1 MASITMVSPRREPR
15 RRRRNPFTK
24 NSIAVVG
31 LAIVLLVGAMALLA
45 PLIAPFDPEAINLR
59 ARMQPPSAAH
69 WFGTDELGRDILSR
83 IMFGARPSLMVGLV
97 SVGLA
102 TLIGSVMGL
111 VAGFF
116 GGAIDSVIMR
126 FVDIMLAFP
135 LLLLSL
141 VIIALFG
148 QGLTNVMVAVAVGSI
163 PQFARVVRGSVMS
176 VKELEYV
183 EAARSIGAS
192 VPSIM
197 FRHVLINALAPLI
210 VLATVRVASAITI
223 EAALAFLGFG
233 DPTAATWGNIVSSG
247 RPYMTSAPWVSGFGG
262 LAITVT
268 VLALNLLGDG
278 LRDLMDPRLKRATT
292 N

>member
-1 MASITMVSPRREPR
+1 MAAITMIPTQRAPR
-15 RRRRNPFTK
+15 RRRRNRFTK

-31 LAIVLLVGAMALLA
+31 LAVVLLVGAMALLA

-59 ARMQPPSAAH
+59 ARMQPPSTAH

-83 IMFGARPSLMVGLV
+83 IIFGARPSLMVGFV

-116 GGAIDSVIMR
+116 GGAIDSAIMR

-148 QGLTNVMVAVAVGSI
+148 QGLTNVMIAVAVGSI

-192 VPSIM
+192 TSAIM
-197 FRHVLINALAPLI
+197 FRHVLANALAPLI

-247 RPYMTSAPWVSGFGG
+247 RPYMMSAPWVSGFGG
-262 LAITVT
+262 LAITLT
-268 VLALNLLGDG
+268 VLALNFLGDG
-278 LRDLMDPRLKRATT
+278 LRDLMDPRLKRATA